1 MLFAF
6 TVYSFIFAVAAVLT
20 LISAAAV
27 LWRRSTPGSLYFSL
41 NLISLS
47 IWSFASIFEA
57 GALTVEGKFISSVW
71 QYIGIASLS
80 PFWVYFSAEYS
91 GHKKVFKRPYV
102 WLIWIIP
109 VLAFLLAA
117 TNNFHGLIWRDI
129 LLPQGSIGNIAD
141 YVHGYFYYVFT
152 IYIYILLFIG
162 TFWLLN
168 KLSSFSK
175 ERRSQVFLV
184 ITLVVIGW
192 VANLL
197 YQVGLS
203 PIHGLDLTPLSFA
216 FIGLALTWFIYRR
229 QLFDLIPVARTILM
243 DNMTDGVIVLD
254 DFGRVVDINQSALE
268 ITRYKGNHP
277 IGMTIWEM
285 YKDYLPQ
292 INHLKDQSDIQ
303 EELRLPTDPPRYL
316 DIKIDS
322 IGDIKGHGQVITIRD
337 VTSRKLV
344 EIEEREQRLYAE
356 ALAEITSLLNSS
368 LNLDQVLEQILD
380 NINKVVPHDAA
391 NIALVDE
398 KGVLRFRK
406 VKGYEKYGTREIVLG
421 LETRVSKV
429 PNLKRM
435 AETGSPSINP
445 DTHADPEWVK
455 DMPGAGWIQSYIG
468 APIISSGTLLGFINL
483 DASIPN
489 FFRTDHMYRLQT
501 IANQAAVAIRNAQ
514 LYEEMEY
521 LAITDSLT
529 GLYNRRYFFEFAR
542 KEIAQSKRYRKDL
555 SIIMMDIDHFK
566 RVNDRFGHQMGD
578 QVLENVSKVC
588 HSLLRTADIMC
599 RFGGEEFIVL
609 LPETDKA
616 DAENAALRMCQ
627 AAAESTLEADLGE
640 IKITLS
646 IGVAELD
653 KEHDTLDTLI
663 SAVDKALYQA
673 KADGRNCVR
682 VFS

>member
-27 LWRRSTPGSLYFSL
+27 LWRRSNPGSLFFSL
-41 NLISLS
+41 SLISLS
-47 IWSFASIFEA
+47 IWSLASIFEA

-91 GHKKVFKRPYV
+91 GHKRIFNRPYV

-117 TNNFHGLIWRDI
+117 TNNYHHLIWRDI
-129 LLPQGSIGNIAD
+129 LLSEGSVGNIAD
-141 YVHGYFYYVFT
+141 YVHGPFFYVFT
-152 IYIYILLFIG
+152 FYVYVLLFTG
-162 TFWLLN
+162 TFWLLR

-175 ERRSQVFLV
+175 ERRFQVV
-184 ITLVVIGW
+184 LVVALVVVGW
-192 VANLL
+192 IANLI

-203 PIHGLDLTPLSFA
+203 PIQGLDLTPLSFA
-216 FIGLALTWFIYRR
+216 FIGLVLTWFIYRR

-254 DFGRVVDINQSALE
+254 EYGRVVDFNQSALE
-268 ITRYKGNHP
+268 ITRYKGDSP
-277 IGMTIWEM
+277 IGMTIWDM
-285 YKDYLPQ
+285 YKEYLPQ
-292 INHLKDQSDIQ
+292 ISHLRDQSDVQ
-303 EELRLPTDPPRYL
+303 DELKLPTDPPRYL

-322 IGDIKGHGQVITIRD
+322 IGEIKGHGQVITIRD

-344 EIEEREQRLYAE
+344 EIEEREQRLFAE
-356 ALAEITSLLNSS
+356 ALTEITSLLNSS
-368 LNLDQVLEQILD
+368 LNIDEVLEQILD
-380 NINKVVPHDAA
+380 NINKVVPHEAA
-391 NIALVDE
+391 NIALVND

-406 VKGYEKYGTREIVLG
+406 VKGYEKFGTRDIILEI
-421 LETRVSKV
+421 ETRVSKV
-429 PNLKRM
+429 PNLRRM
-435 AETGSPSINP
+435 AESGSPSINP

-455 DMPGAGWIQSYIG
+455 DMPGAEWIRSYIG
-468 APIISSGTLLGFINL
+468 APIISSGKLLGFINL
-483 DASIPN
+483 DAATPF
-489 FFRTDHMYRLQT
+489 FFRADHMYRLQA

-514 LYEEMEY
+514 LYEEMEH

-555 SIIMMDIDHFK
+555 SMVMMDIDHFK
-566 RVNDRFGHQMGD
+566 LVNDRFGHQIGD
-578 QVLENVSKVC
+578 QVLENVAKICQSA
-588 HSLLRTADIMC
+588 LRTADIMC
-599 RFGGEEFIVL
+599 RFGGEEFMVL
-609 LPETDKA
+609 LPETDKVE
-616 DAENAALRMCQ
+616 AENAALRMCQ
-627 AAAESTLEADLGE
+627 AAAESTLDSDLGE
-640 IKITLS
+640 VKITLS

-653 KEHDTLDTLI
+653 KDHDTLDTLI
-663 SAVDKALYQA
+663 HAVDQALYQA